1 MDVQVTVRIPQH
13 IYQQARRVAQR
24 ERRSVDEVLNEALV
38 VAFPIVHV
46 HPQRAQMEAEL
57 AAFERQKQELIAR
70 YAGRYV
76 AVHAGKVIDDDSDKI
91 ELATRIDE
99 QFPNDVVLIKQVK
112 AEPDQEL
119 VMRSPRLLR

>member
-1 MDVQVTVRIPQH
+1 MFS
-13 IYQQARRVAQR
+13 R
-24 ERRSVDEVLNEALV
+24 ERLGSRRPGGRTENYLGYIADLIERSRVVL
-38 VAFPIVHV
+38 PIVHV

-112 AEPDQEL
+112 AEPDQLEITLHGPAHEL
-119 VMRSPRLLR
+119 WLD